1 MIKGCL
7 IAIFAIALAF
17 SVIYAEAG
25 IGMLIFNWVMGLF
38 NCAFTITFWQSFG
51 ICILLSFIGGFF
63 RTSVKINKD

>member
-7 IAIFAIALAF
+7 VAILVIALAF
-17 SVIYAEAG
+17 GIICAEAG

-51 ICILLSFIGGFF
+51 VCILLSFIGGFF
-63 RTSVKINKD
+63 RTTVHKN